1 MDFESTESAVPPPGR
16 GIEGTWSVP
25 SWLMAEA
32 TKKRRWPRRLLV
44 LAVLIGVVALVRDRQ
59 ISRNE
64 ARFGPVPPAAP
75 IV

>member
-1 MDFESTESAVPPPGR
+1 
-16 GIEGTWSVP
+16 
-25 SWLMAEA
+25 MAEA

>member
-1 MDFESTESAVPPPGR
+1 
-16 GIEGTWSVP
+16 
-25 SWLMAEA
+25 MAEA

-64 ARFGPVPPAAP
+64 ERFGPVPPAAP